1 MPAQFSRLRPPLR
14 LRVQVDA
21 WVVHEQKTDL
31 IGSRW
36 EEIEERLVSLMESD
50 KLAIVPFLRREIP
63 KLWSYPFESTHLAY
77 GR

>member
-1 MPAQFSRLRPPLR
+1 MSAQFSRLRPPLR

-31 IGSRW
+31 IGSRL

-50 KLAIVPFLRREIP
+50 KLAVVPF
-63 KLWSYPFESTHLAY
+63 
-77 GR
+77 